1 MKLFMRIMFAV
12 MKTYV
17 DLLIPTFLVV
27 VTLLIKGIETLIVV
41 IPPFITPILTSVAME
56 S

>member
-1 MKLFMRIMFAV
+1 MRITFAV

-17 DLLIPTFLVV
+17 DLLILMSAFLVV
-27 VTLLIKGIETLIVV
+27 VILLISGIETLVVV
-41 IPPFITPILTSVAME
+41 IPPSIAPILTSVAME

>member
-1 MKLFMRIMFAV
+1 MRITFAV

-17 DLLIPTFLVV
+17 DLILMPTFLVV
-27 VTLLIKGIETLIVV
+27 VILLMKGIETPVVV
-41 IPPFITPILTSVAME
+41 IPPFIAPILTSVAME

>member
-1 MKLFMRIMFAV
+1 MRITFAV

-17 DLLIPTFLVV
+17 DLLILMPGLLVV
-27 VTLLIKGIETLIVV
+27 VIFLISGMKTHVVV